1 MIKIFKYLEFV
12 NEDKVLKKVLLI
24 SIFLSFFALI
34 FSGSAIRYSI
44 LNDKKYL
51 EINEIKKHQTKIQK
65 ISYKILNNKFNLIR
79 EERNSL
85 NYFLT
90 ETKKNL
96 TVQIDDIKFNYCSY
110 MKQAILISVFKTKGI
125 MALGNKYI
133 SKAWKTDQLIE
144 KHNINYLNKSI
155 KELSDLFA
163 NKKVNFCKDKALSD
177 VRALLTEQILLQD
190 KLLFIAKDLKLIS
203 VNRLD
208 KAFKELN
215 LNYNNSNNFILTAF
229 FLQLIIFLVL
239 NFVDIRSVFFTGLR
253 K

>member
-1 MIKIFKYLEFV
+1 MIKFFKYLQLV
-12 NEDKVLKKVLLI
+12 NEDKVLKKIILI

-34 FSGSAIRYSI
+34 FSGTAIRYSI

-51 EINEIKKHQTKIQK
+51 EINEIKKHQVKIQK
-65 ISYKILNNKFNLIR
+65 VSYKILNNKFNLIR

-90 ETKKNL
+90 ETKTNL
-96 TVQIDDIKFNYCSY
+96 NDQIDDVKLNYCSY
-110 MKQAILISVFKTKGI
+110 MKQAILISVLKTKGI
-125 MALGNKYI
+125 MALGNQYLT
-133 SKAWKTDQLIE
+133 KAWKTDHLIE
-144 KHNINYLNKSI
+144 KHNINHLNKSI
-155 KELSDLFA
+155 KELSDLFS

-190 KLLFIAKDLKLIS
+190 KLLFIVKDLKLIS
-203 VNRLD
+203 VDRLD

-239 NFVDIRSVFFTGLR
+239 NFVDIRSVFLTGLR